1 MIKNKDKIAQDK
13 AKELEE
19 SERKKKEEQDKKN
32 IIEKA
37 KAKLQAALDKDT
49 TDKKVK

>member
-1 MIKNKDKIAQDK
+1 MIKNKDKIAEDK
-13 AKELEE
+13 AKELAE
-19 SERKKKEEQDKKN
+19 SEKKKKEEQKKN
-32 IIEKA
+32 MIEKA